1 MSFFASSSSSGTVRR
16 QRRHPRFLTLA
27 TGRIVDRDD
36 AIDCAV
42 VNVSVGGACLLVAD
56 AAAVPGVFE
65 LVVDPGRIRVR
76 CVAVW
81 RDRHHLGVAF
91 VPVDPGA
98 SPPPPEAWL
107 ALVPTAVR

>member
-1 MSFFASSSSSGTVRR
+1 MASLACSSTFAGVRR

-36 AIDCAV
+36 SVDCAV

-56 AAAVPGVFE
+56 AAVVPDVFE
-65 LVVDPGRIRVR
+65 LIVDPGRIRVR

-81 RDRHHLGVAF
+81 RNRHHLGVAF
-91 VPVDPGA
+91 VAVDTR
-98 SPPPPEAWL
+98 SPPPAPEAWL
-107 ALVPTAVR
+107 ALVPTTVR